1 MKENKKEEL
10 INDNIKKEEEM
21 NKNKQENL
29 IENNN
34 LNTSNNKNTQE
45 LLKSPIKKSI
55 RKNSIIPRRFSL
67 KEKQIYLNEMPSS
80 KRNNDEE
87 IKNILNITAKK
98 FYERTDKE
106 NHDLFTFFVSTHIN
120 DQLRSDILQAN
131 ISVKEL
137 CDLISQFISVQ
148 IFKKNDNIYII
159 EEKSEL
165 IYIILRGNIGLYK
178 LDVSYQEMTYEQYL
192 LYLYDIKKLNNEEKN
207 IEENNINQK
216 KEFVDNYLLLNII
229 EDNKS
234 IYSIR
239 KFSDLEKIRDILFL
253 IMLSKDCN
261 ENNGENVVELYNV
274 YDYPFSKFNYQDVID
289 GKSNFSQ
296 FRYNL
301 KSFFKKKEYF
311 YLNQMTRTKNLIKK
325 LKYVQT
331 HYLEE
336 YDYFG
341 NFELIETKPIRN
353 ETARCESSK
362 TLLLAIN
369 KKNYSTLIND
379 NEKNIREKELEK
391 FHNSFFFRDIN
402 KNFFKEK
409 IYSQFKIIDLFVGDE
424 LFKENDRLNNF
435 YMIKEGIIEISM
447 NNYSIIDL
455 KNIILKL
462 YLKIRKYVH
471 LDINLREKMIH
482 SFNVVKDAL
491 NLKRKFLIFSSEKG
505 FYGEYELYFSMP
517 SLFTATVISK
527 QVKLFL
533 YSYEKFNKLYNDVIV
548 LQEGLKYAAIQK
560 IQKIIERLV
569 SIYNSYFSKIEN
581 EFSIK
586 ALEQSNEFS
595 ENKKTSKNSFK
606 KISSSIDNVKNFSKH
621 IKNNS
626 NYQSYNNKIFSDIR
640 HFTIIPEEKHKKE
653 ISNEYYSQTIEN
665 NSRNFNLKKFGLNTL
680 YTSIILNKPKK
691 EFLPPIVRN
700 EGSLSSSL
708 NKTIKNINET
718 GFSSN
723 RNKTIELFN
732 FKIID
737 PYYLTINHAENKY
750 PLRIEKNAPLI
761 NRIKNEE
768 KGKTDILHNKIK
780 KKIKENFN
788 VVIRDINHLKN
799 FNKYIDKS
807 KGGYYL
813 AVQQFVDDSKA
824 QKIPSYKKKK

>member
-1 MKENKKEEL
+1 MKNE
-10 INDNIKKEEEM
+10 INDD
-21 NKNKQENL
+21 
-29 IENNN
+29 N
-34 LNTSNNKNTQE
+34 LNNNKNNEIENKNNNPINNENNENENNKNNINHE
-45 LLKSPIKKSI
+45 LITNKNI
-55 RKNSIIPRRFSL
+55 RKNSITPKRLSVQEKYNIIKEIPSI
-67 KEKQIYLNEMPSS
+67 KE
-80 KRNNDEE
+80 NNDEE
-87 IKNILNITAKK
+87 IKKILNIIDKK
-98 FYERTDKE
+98 FYERNDIEK
-106 NHDLFTFFVSTHIN
+106 NDL
-120 DQLRSDILQAN
+120 LRFLLNTNISKNLKSDILQ
-131 ISVKEL
+131 IEITIEKL
-137 CDLISQFISVQ
+137 CDYITQFISSQ
-148 IFKKNDNIYII
+148 IFKRNDMIYIL
-159 EEKSEL
+159 EEKAEL

-207 IEENNINQK
+207 IEENNLNQK

-239 KFSDLEKIRDILFL
+239 KFSDLDKIRDILFL

-533 YSYEKFNKLYNDVIV
+533 YSYEKFNKLYNDVVV

-700 EGSLSSSL
+700 EGSLSTSL

-788 VVIRDINHLKN
+788 VVIRDINHLKK

-813 AVQQFVDDSKA
+813 AVQQLVDDSKA
-824 QKIPSYKKKK
+824 QKIPSYQFKKKK